1 MRESVLDPP
10 HIHHVIE
17 SNIEDINWKGVGK
30 MGKVSS
36 GNNGVAHAFIY
47 VSIQPT

>member
-30 MGKVSS
+30 MGKIS
-36 GNNGVAHAFIY
+36 GSGVAHAVIY
-47 VSIQPT
+47 VR